1 MLCAVGTLLKSCSML
16 KVLRSP
22 AIKTP
27 ISFSFAFRSSLPYPN
42 TELFFL
48 HIQFYLFVALL
59 GLHCCMRLPLVVG
72 SRGCSLVV
80 VHGLLF
86 AVASCGAWALGHA
99 GFSSCSSWTLE
110 HRLKVVIQGLS
121 CSAACGI
128 FMDQGSNPCFL
139 HWQANSLLL
148 SHQESP

>member
-1 MLCAVGTLLKSCSML
+1 ML

-27 ISFSFAFRSSLPYPN
+27 ISLSFSFRSSLTYLN
-42 TELFFL
+42 TELFYL

-59 GLHCCMRLPLVVG
+59 GVHCCVGFPLVVG
-72 SRGCSLVV
+72 SRGYSLVV

-99 GFSSCSSWTLE
+99 GFSSCSSWT
-110 HRLKVVIQGLS
+110 
-121 CSAACGI
+121 
-128 FMDQGSNPCFL
+128 
-139 HWQANSLLL
+139 
-148 SHQESP
+148 